1 MIRSTRVQQD
11 QPANPS
17 TTKVAAVFAPDRSTA
32 CSLPLYVTPVSAGF
46 PSPAEDYL
54 EGKLD
59 LNKHLI
65 KHPSATFFVRVTG
78 DSMIDVGIH
87 EGDMLI
93 VDRALEPHDGSIV
106 IAVIDG
112 ELTVKRLRKK
122 ADELLLVAENKNYQP
137 IAVHEETSFEIWG
150 VVTNVIH
157 PL

>member
-1 MIRSTRVQQD
+1 MIRVTDMKASQAKPKGTRVESIYKPD
-11 QPANPS
+11 CS
-17 TTKVAAVFAPDRSTA
+17 TSCP
-32 CSLPLYVTPVSAGF
+32 LPIYVTPVSAGF
-46 PSPAEDYL
+46 PSPAEDYI

-87 EGDMLI
+87 DGDTLI

-106 IAVIDG
+106 IAVVDG
-112 ELTVKRLRKK
+112 ELTVKRLHKK
-122 ADELLLVAENKNYQP
+122 ADELLLVAENKKYQP
-137 IAVHEETSFEIWG
+137 ITIHEETSFEIWG

-157 PL
+157 SL

>member
-1 MIRSTRVQQD
+1 M
-11 QPANPS
+11 
-17 TTKVAAVFAPDRSTA
+17 TKVVSVFAPDRSTA
-32 CSLPLYVTPVSAGF
+32 CPLPLYVTPVSAGF

-65 KHPSATFFVRVTG
+65 KHPSATFFVKVTG

-137 IAVHEETSFEIWG
+137 ITVHEETSFEIWG

-157 PL
+157 SL

>member
-1 MIRSTRVQQD
+1 
-11 QPANPS
+11 
-17 TTKVAAVFAPDRSTA
+17 
-32 CSLPLYVTPVSAGF
+32 
-46 PSPAEDYL
+46 
-54 EGKLD
+54 
-59 LNKHLI
+59 
-65 KHPSATFFVRVTG
+65 
-78 DSMIDVGIH
+78 MIDVGIH

-137 IAVHEETSFEIWG
+137 IAVREETSFEIWG

>member
-1 MIRSTRVQQD
+1 MIRLTDIQD
-11 QPANPS
+11 QQINPS
-17 TTKVAAVFAPDRSTA
+17 TTKVIAVFAPDRSTA

-78 DSMIDVGIH
+78 ESMIDVGIH

-106 IAVIDG
+106 IAVVDG

-137 IAVHEETSFEIWG
+137 IAIGEQTAFEIWG

-157 PL
+157 SL